1 MLQSRTCRPKHAI
14 PPVPGSF
21 KLPLACL
28 LAACQGGAD
37 TFTTRTVTDSVGIE
51 VVSVRPPAAVVVGA
65 TTVDS
70 EPVLSIGVVT
80 GEDPQE
86 LSDVLGAVRL
96 QDGRVVVANG
106 GTNQLRFFGPDG
118 KYLFSKGGD
127 GEGPGEF
134 RSIDYLGLIGYDTIL
149 AYDMNLKRLS
159 LFDGTGEF
167 LVSHG
172 PISSPELLMP
182 HVVGVLGTR
191 EYVSWSHVA
200 DEPDGVGVHAV
211 PIRFGLSALSNGSYR
226 EAGTAMSGEEA
237 QVMYRGSLSRAFRPF
252 GRESDVAAGGHH
264 FYVLTSTDD
273 AGVRVYDTSGTLIRI
288 VRVDIPRFPVDEA
301 IVEAWADSWIAR
313 YAGGST
319 ELEKW
324 WRHGFRE
331 APPPD
336 DLPVFRSLEV
346 DTDGNVCAERYPLTM
361 DEETTYWCFSPDGHF
376 LRSIRL
382 PYRLLRKGPHPHF
395 DPQLQIGQ
403 DFVLGVWQDDND
415 VQYVRMYALP

>member
-1 MLQSRTCRPKHAI
+1 VLQSRTCRPKHAI
-14 PPVPGSF
+14 PPVPCLF
-21 KLPLACL
+21 MLPLALL
-28 LAACQGGAD
+28 LAACQGRAD
-37 TFTTRTVTDSVGIE
+37 TLTTRTVTDSAGIQ
-51 VVSVRPPAAVVVGA
+51 VVSVRLPPEVVAGR
-65 TTVDS
+65 TTIDS
-70 EPVLSIGVVT
+70 EPELSIGVAT

-96 QDGRVVVANG
+96 QDGRVVVANA

-118 KYLFSKGGD
+118 KYLFSTGGD

-134 RSIDYLGLIGYDTIL
+134 RSIDYVGLIGDDTIL
-149 AYDMNLKRLS
+149 AYDMNLTRLS

-167 LVSHG
+167 LTSHG

-182 HVVGVLGTR
+182 HVVGVLSTR
-191 EYVSWSHVA
+191 QYVSWSNVA
-200 DEPDGVGVHAV
+200 YEPDGVGVHAA

-237 QVMYRGSLSRAFRPF
+237 QVMYRGSLTRAFRPF
-252 GRESDVAAGGHH
+252 GRESDVAAGWNH

-288 VRVDIPRFPVDEA
+288 VRIDIPRLPVDQA
-301 IVEAWADSWIAR
+301 IVEPWADSWIAR
-313 YAGGST
+313 YAGGSR
-319 ELEKW
+319 ELEEW

-331 APPPD
+331 TPPPEHV
-336 DLPVFRSLEV
+336 PVFRSLEV
-346 DTDGNVCAERYPLTM
+346 DSDGNVCAERYPLTM

-382 PYRLLRKGPHPHF
+382 PRRLLREGPHPHF
-395 DPQLQIGQ
+395 DPQLEIGH
-403 DFVLGVWQDDND
+403 DYVLGVWQDDND
-415 VQYVRMYALP
+415 VQYVRMYALR